1 MEQLNRA
8 EYVDAVKAIKE
19 AIQIS
24 RYRAAKLVNKE
35 LLALYYAVGKYI
47 SLNSRNASYG
57 SSALRV
63 ISDQL
68 QQEIPGLK
76 GFSESSLK
84 RMRKFYEDWSE
95 LIENRPLVADDL
107 NTAIIPFDKQHI
119 IIRPLTVDEFTQEQ
133 LQQFLAVPFIHHY
146 EILTKTSTIEERLFY
161 IRQCAT
167 QFWTKD
173 KLIANL
179 KADVFHKEAAPN
191 NFPIAISDSRLRDK
205 ALQVFRE
212 DVVLDFLTIPDPD
225 FVDEKDV
232 ELQIVKNIKDFIMA
246 LGGDFSFMGNQYRLI
261 VDGEESFIDLLFF
274 NRRLRSLVAVE
285 LKSGKFKPEYAGKMN
300 YYLSALD
307 EYVKMPDENPSI
319 GIILCRSMNEK
330 KVEFSFRDM
339 TKPMGVATYHSSSEL
354 PEAYKNILPSAEELS
369 KLL

>member
-1 MEQLNRA
+1 M
-8 EYVDAVKAIKE
+8 
-19 AIQIS
+19 
-24 RYRAAKLVNKE
+24 
-35 LLALYYAVGKYI
+35 
-47 SLNSRNASYG
+47 
-57 SSALRV
+57 
-63 ISDQL
+63 
-68 QQEIPGLK
+68 
-76 GFSESSLK
+76 
-84 RMRKFYEDWSE
+84 
-95 LIENRPLVADDL
+95 
-107 NTAIIPFDKQHI
+107 
-119 IIRPLTVDEFTQEQ
+119 VDEFTPEQ
-133 LQQFLAVPFIHHY
+133 LQQFLVVPFIHHY

-179 KADVFHKEAAPN
+179 KADIFHMEAAPN
-191 NFPIAISDSRLRDK
+191 NFQIAIPDSRLRDK

-212 DVVLDFLTIPDPD
+212 DVVLDFLTLPDPD

-232 ELQIVKNIKDFIMA
+232 EQQIVKNIKDFIMA
-246 LGGDFSFMGNQYRLI
+246 LGGDFSFMGNQYR
-261 VDGEESFIDLLFF
+261 
-274 NRRLRSLVAVE
+274 

>member
-8 EYVDAVKAIKE
+8 EYIEAVKAIKE

-24 RYRAAKLVNKE
+24 RYNAAKLVNKE
-35 LLALYYAVGKYI
+35 ILSLYYWVGNYV
-47 SLNSRNASYG
+47 SVNSREGAWNTHAI
-57 SSALRV
+57 AT
-63 ISDQL
+63 ISQQL
-68 QQEIPGLK
+68 QQELPGLK
-76 GFSESSLK
+76 GFSETGIK
-84 RMRKFYEDWSE
+84 DMRIFYEAWCPYLNWQPS
-95 LIENRPLVADDL
+95 VADL
-107 NTAIIPFDKQHI
+107 KNILPFDQLINRQPAVADLSTTDMEYFVQVGFSLHRQV
-119 IIRPLTVDEFTQEQ
+119 IR
-133 LQQFLAVPFIHHY
+133 Y
-146 EILTKTSTIEERLFY
+146 TSTLEERLFY

-191 NFPIAISDSRLRDK
+191 NFQVAIPDSRLRDK

-212 DVVLDFLTIPDPD
+212 DVVLDFLTLPDPD
-225 FVDEKDV
+225 FVDEKEV
-232 ELQIVKNIKDFIMA
+232 EQQIVKNIKDFIMA

-354 PEAYKNILPSAEELS
+354 PEAYKDILPSAEELR

>member
-8 EYVDAVKAIKE
+8 EYIEAVKAIKE

-35 LLALYYAVGKYI
+35 VLALYYAVGRYI
-47 SLNSRNASYG
+47 SLNSRHASYG

-68 QQEIPGLK
+68 QQEMPGLK

-95 LIENRPLVADDL
+95 LIENRPPVADDL
-107 NTAIIPFDKQHI
+107 NTAIMPFDNRHI
-119 IIRPLTVDEFTQEQ
+119 TIRPLTVDEFTKEQ

-191 NFPIAISDSRLRDK
+191 NFQVAITDSRLRDK

-212 DVVLDFLTIPDPD
+212 DVVLDFLTIHDPD
-225 FVDEKDV
+225 FVDEKEV
-232 ELQIVKNIKDFIMA
+232 EQQIVKNIKDFIMA

-307 EYVKMPDENPSI
+307 EYVKMQDENPSI
-319 GIILCRSMNEK
+319 GIILCRTMNEK

>member
-1 MEQLNRA
+1 MADLSAADMEYFVQ
-8 EYVDAVKAIKE
+8 V
-19 AIQIS
+19 
-24 RYRAAKLVNKE
+24 
-35 LLALYYAVGKYI
+35 
-47 SLNSRNASYG
+47 
-57 SSALRV
+57 
-63 ISDQL
+63 
-68 QQEIPGLK
+68 
-76 GFSESSLK
+76 GFSLH
-84 RMRKFYEDWSE
+84 RQ
-95 LIENRPLVADDL
+95 V
-107 NTAIIPFDKQHI
+107 
-119 IIRPLTVDEFTQEQ
+119 IRY
-133 LQQFLAVPFIHHY
+133 A
-146 EILTKTSTIEERLFY
+146 STIEERLFY

-179 KADVFHKEAAPN
+179 KADVFHKEAAQN
-191 NFPIAISDSRLRDK
+191 NFQFAIPDSRLRDK

-212 DVVLDFLTIPDPD
+212 DVVLDFLTLPDPD

-232 ELQIVKNIKDFIMA
+232 EQQIVKNIKDFIMA

-261 VDGEESFIDLLFF
+261 VDGEESCIDLLFF

-330 KVEFSFRDM
+330 KVEFSS
-339 TKPMGVATYHSSSEL
+339 AT
-354 PEAYKNILPSAEELS
+354 
-369 KLL
+369 